1 MIHLENGY
9 KMTNVLLIPDYFK
22 QSQVLQDRAV
32 NDSLIEKLIMQDSEI
47 ERAEDILAR
56 PKVISEIQKDYLYMK
71 QMNMADLVCRPN

>member
-1 MIHLENGY
+1 
-9 KMTNVLLIPDYFK
+9 MTNILLIPDYFK

-71 QMNMADLVCRPN
+71 QMNMVDLICRPN